1 MFGRHWLDIDPN
13 QSMNA
18 MHLTS
23 WLDDFE
29 LKLLVKVKLGD
40 NGFKLDYVL
49 ERDLE
54 KFIEMKQ
61 KLEA

>member
-1 MFGRHWLDIDPN
+1 MDIDPN